1 MIEIFAHISLKLVQL
16 APLSEQLRVQCNCAL
31 VTKLYLKTISLYKIF
46 LIVVIVMGTPY
57 LCIHMYI
64 YSKRER
70 EKRFDLCKSI
80 AIAVALVFAPLCVCT
95 TCYANGATAQ
105 GA

>member
-1 MIEIFAHISLKLVQL
+1 M
-16 APLSEQLRVQCNCAL
+16 
-31 VTKLYLKTISLYKIF
+31 LYKIF
-46 LIVVIVMGTPY
+46 LIVVIVAGTPY
-57 LCIHMYI
+57 LCVYI
-64 YSKRER
+64 ATERQRER
-70 EKRFDLCKSI
+70 VQTRFDLCKSI